1 MTWKLYGLPMCDV
14 NEEEFAEYLLWH
26 DALAASEMVRPV
38 RVRKGGLAAALERA
52 PPVPV
57 ECNA

>member
-1 MTWKLYGLPMCDV
+1 MCDV